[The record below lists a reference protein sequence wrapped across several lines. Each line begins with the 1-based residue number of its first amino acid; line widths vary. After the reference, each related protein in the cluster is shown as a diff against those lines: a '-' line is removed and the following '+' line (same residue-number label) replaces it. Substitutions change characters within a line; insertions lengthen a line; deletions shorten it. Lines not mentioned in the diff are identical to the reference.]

1 MNAYEE
7 GVRNV
12 EWAGEWIRNLA
23 FYFIFLSAVMNV
35 LPGGEEKKYIRFFMG
50 MLLILLVLRPLLS
63 FKGAEDFLE
72 NSVLAEF
79 ASQDYRQMLREGE
92 NMELLGEEYVKSAC
106 ERELSVQVRQL
117 AEGLGYQVE
126 QCVSEFFPG
135 EELELKEIRLTL
147 REAEDGGEAIKNQLM
162 EVYNIPEGNINI
174 SIQG

>member
-72 NSVLAEF
+72 NSVLAES

-92 NMELLGEEYVKSAC
+92 NRELLGE
-106 ERELSVQVRQL
+106 
-117 AEGLGYQVE
+117 
-126 QCVSEFFPG
+126 
-135 EELELKEIRLTL
+135 
-147 REAEDGGEAIKNQLM
+147 
-162 EVYNIPEGNINI
+162 
-174 SIQG
+174 

>member
-1 MNAYEE
+1 
-7 GVRNV
+7 
-12 EWAGEWIRNLA
+12 
-23 FYFIFLSAVMNV
+23 
-35 LPGGEEKKYIRFFMG
+35 
-50 MLLILLVLRPLLS
+50 
-63 FKGAEDFLE
+63 
-72 NSVLAEF
+72 
-79 ASQDYRQMLREGE
+79 MLREGE